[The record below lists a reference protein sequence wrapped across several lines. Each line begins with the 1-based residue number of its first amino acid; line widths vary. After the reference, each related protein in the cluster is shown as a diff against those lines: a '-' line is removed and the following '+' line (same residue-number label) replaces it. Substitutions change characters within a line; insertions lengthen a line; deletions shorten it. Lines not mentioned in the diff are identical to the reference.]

1 MKNTDNLSTISP
13 RRAILMFVLV
23 ALFLFYEMA
32 VQVSPSVISPYLVKD
47 LKIDAF
53 VLGLISGFYFY
64 TYTLMQIPA
73 GLLYDRFNIRPMII
87 YPLLFCVA
95 GTFLFGIANSVF
107 MASLA
112 RMLMGAGS
120 AFAFIGV
127 LTVAADVFPKRH
139 FALVVGLTQMLAAI
153 GAMFGGLP
161 LLPIIHAVGWRD
173 TLFIIAGAG
182 LFLAIFIAY
191 FVNYKRELPEKKDT
205 VSSITHSLKSIVK
218 NPQSWFVAVY
228 ACMLWTPMSGFASL
242 WGIPYLVKAYNLN
255 QSTAAMIVMLMWVG
269 LAISSPI
276 VGAWSDRIQRRKLP
290 LIVCALIGLLS
301 FTLVLLPIQL
311 PLILLGVM
319 VFLAGA
325 ACAGQALSFALVRS
339 KNSTKNLSAA
349 IGFNNMAVVISG
361 AIFQPL
367 IGKIVDVHSSG
378 ALNTDGTKIYV
389 ASDYRSGLVMLF
401 FVYAIGLFVSLF
413 FIKEKS

>member
-1 MKNTDNLSTISP
+1 
-13 RRAILMFVLV
+13 
-23 ALFLFYEMA
+23 
-32 VQVSPSVISPYLVKD
+32 
-47 LKIDAF
+47 
-53 VLGLISGFYFY
+53 
-64 TYTLMQIPA
+64 
-73 GLLYDRFNIRPMII
+73 
-87 YPLLFCVA
+87 
-95 GTFLFGIANSVF
+95 
-107 MASLA
+107 
-112 RMLMGAGS
+112 
-120 AFAFIGV
+120 
-127 LTVAADVFPKRH
+127 
-139 FALVVGLTQMLAAI
+139 
-153 GAMFGGLP
+153 
-161 LLPIIHAVGWRD
+161 
-173 TLFIIAGAG
+173 
-182 LFLAIFIAY
+182 
-191 FVNYKRELPEKKDT
+191 
-205 VSSITHSLKSIVK
+205 
-218 NPQSWFVAVY
+218 
-228 ACMLWTPMSGFASL
+228 
-242 WGIPYLVKAYNLN
+242 
-255 QSTAAMIVMLMWVG
+255 MIVMLMWVG